1 MNTPFTHI
9 SSVALPESIQQW
21 LKTYQLIEVQAAHA
35 ALIRYLSQQDSDES
49 FDHCCTTG
57 ELTAAIDTLAITIA
71 KQGGIAAVPPV
82 FTPPMG
88 VPTSWLESENGSVN
102 NIPHDTLSDA
112 FNDTTE
118 IKENDDEQ

>member
-21 LKTYQLIEVQAAHA
+21 LNTHQLIEVQAAHA
-35 ALIRYLSQQDSDES
+35 ALIRCLSQRDSDES
-49 FDHCCTTG
+49 FDHCCTTD

-71 KQGGIAAVPPV
+71 KQGGAATVPPV
-82 FTPPMG
+82 TPPMG
-88 VPTSWLESENGSVN
+88 VPTSWIGAENGSVN
-102 NIPHDTLSDA
+102 NILHDTLADA
-112 FNDTTE
+112 SNDTTE